1 MSKAAD
7 VISWKTWKWA
17 LAGLLAAATTGRSAE
32 PNPAAPS
39 AIVLT
44 RCTLEFE
51 QTTLLGAAQMGVV
64 AEMLVKPGDQVKAGQ
79 VLGRLFDAELRA
91 ELELRRTEAESDIEI
106 RLGEAKL
113 ALAMSKLKASEA
125 LGKRNLISTE
135 ELTTHKLDARAAE
148 LEIEAARHKRH
159 LAVLTSRQV
168 EATILAREFVSPHDA
183 IVVMV
188 NKRKGEAVAPNEP
201 VLRLVGAATVR
212 VTGYVDVGDAWQVRA
227 GQLVRVKA
235 EISGAELP
243 IEDEVFTGRIEYVD
257 PEINA
262 ENQTC
267 KVVAIVAN
275 TDGLLRAGLEARM
288 ELTQDAGP
296 ADLSDARRLP
306 LGPNVKR

>member
-1 MSKAAD
+1 M
-7 VISWKTWKWA
+7 
-17 LAGLLAAATTGRSAE
+17 E
-32 PNPAAPS
+32 PKPAAPS
-39 AIVLT
+39 AIVLS

-64 AEMLVKPGDQVKAGQ
+64 SEMLVKPGDQVTVGQ

-91 ELELRRTEAESDIEI
+91 ELDLRRAEAESDIEI

-168 EATILAREFVSPHDA
+168 EATILTREFVSPHDG

-212 VTGYVDVGDAWQVRA
+212 VTGHVDVSDAWQVRA

-235 EISGAELP
+235 EIPGAELP
-243 IEDEVFTGRIEYVD
+243 IENEVFTGRIEYVD

-275 TDGLLRAGLEARM
+275 KDGLLRAGLEARM
-288 ELTQDAGP
+288 EITPDAAP
-296 ADLSDARRLP
+296 ADLGDARRLP
-306 LGPNVKR
+306 LDANVRR

>member
-1 MSKAAD
+1 MNRRPGTLSL
-7 VISWKTWKWA
+7 SLPTLTCA
-17 LAGLLAAATTGRSAE
+17 LVAVLAAAAAGWAAAAE
-32 PNPAAPS
+32 PKPERPGS
-39 AIVLT
+39 IVLT

-64 AEMLVKPGDQVKAGQ
+64 SEMLVKPGDRVKAGQ

-91 ELELRRTEAESDIEI
+91 ELELRRAEAESDIEI

-135 ELTTHKLDARAAE
+135 ELTTHKLDAQSAT

-168 EATILAREFVSPHDA
+168 EATILAREFVSPHDG

-188 NKRKGEAVAPNEP
+188 LKRKGESVAPNES
-201 VLRLVGAATVR
+201 VLRLVSAETVR
-212 VTGYVDVGDAWQVRA
+212 VTGYLDVGDAWQVKA
-227 GQLVRVKA
+227 GQRVQVKP
-235 EISGAELP
+235 EVSGAELP
-243 IEDEVFTGRIEYVD
+243 IEDEVFAGRIEHVD

-267 KVVAIVAN
+267 KVVAIVEN
-275 TDGLLRAGLEARM
+275 KGGLLRAGLEARM
-288 ELTQDAGP
+288 EITP
-296 ADLSDARRLP
+296 
-306 LGPNVKR
+306 

>member
-7 VISWKTWKWA
+7 VISQKTWKWT
-17 LAGLLAAATTGRSAE
+17 LAALLATAATGRSAE
-32 PNPAAPS
+32 PNSAAPS
-39 AIVLT
+39 AIVLS

-64 AEMLVKPGDQVKAGQ
+64 SEMLVKPGDRVKAGQ

-91 ELELRRTEAESDIEI
+91 ELELRRTEAQSDIEI

-183 IVVMV
+183 IVVLV

-275 TDGLLRAGLEARM
+275 KDGLLRAGLEACM
-288 ELTQDAGP
+288 EIMPDAAP

-306 LGPNVKR
+306 LGSDVKR